1 MGARGDKARSA
12 MQSTSGAKVTTPSER
27 DIVITR
33 TFDAPRTVVFE
44 AWTKAEHVTEWWD
57 PRGTPLSVCEIDLRP
72 NGAFR
77 WVTRAPDGSEH
88 SFAGTYRD
96 ISAPERLVFTTRML
110 PSGAESVGTLVF
122 SEHGGK
128 TMLTLTIECSSRA
141 DRDALLEMRVDA
153 GTVRTLDN
161 LAEHLQKICASS
173 CLVNKVVSKDGTSI
187 AFDRIGH
194 GSPVILVDGALCW
207 RGLGPSGQ
215 LAKLLAPHFTVFT
228 YDRRGRGASGDTLP
242 YAVEREVEDIEALV
256 SEAGGAAFLW
266 GVSSGAVLALE
277 AANRLEGIRKL
288 AVFEAPFIVDAS
300 RPTTVEDWVRI
311 REAVSAGRPSD
322 AINTFLKSVGMPA
335 FLITLMRLTPVWS
348 RLRAVAHTLPHD
360 GDIVQNLQR
369 GRPLRAGSWASV
381 TIPTLVMDG
390 GKSPAWIRE
399 ANRSLASALPNA
411 QYRTLEGQTHAVKA
425 RAHAP
430 ALVEFFEG

>member
-1 MGARGDKARSA
+1 ME
-12 MQSTSGAKVTTPSER
+12 STSSAKATTPSER

-44 AWTKAEHVTEWWD
+44 AWTKAEHVAQWWD
-57 PRGTPLSVCEIDLRP
+57 PGGTPLAVCEIDLRP

-77 WVTRAPDGSEH
+77 WVTRGPDGSEH

-96 ISAPERLVFTTRML
+96 ISAPERLVFTTRMI

-122 SEHGGK
+122 SEHAGK
-128 TMLTLTIECSSRA
+128 TTLTITIECRSRA
-141 DRDALLEMRVDA
+141 DRDALLKMRVDV

-161 LAEHLQKICASS
+161 LAEHLQKKGKVSREDGTRAPSR
-173 CLVNKVVSKDGTSI
+173 LVNQVVSKDGTSI

-215 LAKLLAPHFTVFT
+215 LAKVLAPHFTVLT
-228 YDRRGRGASGDTLP
+228 YDRRGRGASGDTPP
-242 YAVEREVEDIEALV
+242 YAVEREVEDIEALI
-256 SEAGGAAFLW
+256 SEAGGAVFLW

-288 AVFEAPFIVDAS
+288 AVFEAPFIVDDS

-311 REAVSAGRPSD
+311 RAALAAGRPSD
-322 AINTFLKSVGMPA
+322 AVHTFLKSVGMPA

-360 GDIVQNLQR
+360 GDIVQNLQG
-369 GRPLRAGSWASV
+369 GRPLPAGSWASV
-381 TIPTLVMDG
+381 TMPTLVMDG

-430 ALVEFFEG
+430 TLVEFFEG